1 MRIFLDTADVD
12 EVKKR
17 VDTGLISG
25 ITTNPT
31 LILKSGRKPRDV
43 YQELSDLDY
52 ITDISMEVTANTAL
66 HMYNIGIELS
76 DSFENATIKLPCT
89 VEGLKACNMLNDQ
102 KVRTNVTLVFSPEQ
116 AILAS
121 LAGARYLSPFIGR
134 LDDNAFDGLRLIQE
148 IHNLYLPCC
157 QILAASIRDAK
168 SVSKA
173 FANGADVCTLP
184 PAVFDKMYRHILTD
198 TGLAQFNKDDAE
210 TNSKASGIPRYPQ

>member
-1 MRIFLDTADVD
+1 
-12 EVKKR
+12 
-17 VDTGLISG
+17 
-25 ITTNPT
+25 
-31 LILKSGRKPRDV
+31 
-43 YQELSDLDY
+43 
-52 ITDISMEVTANTAL
+52 MEVTANTAL

-76 DSFENATIKLPCT
+76 DTFENATIKLPCT

-121 LAGARYLSPFIGR
+121 LAGARYISPFIGR
-134 LDDNAFDGLRLIQE
+134 LDDNAFDGLRLIKE

-173 FANGADVCTLP
+173 FANGADICTLP

-198 TGLAQFNKDDAE
+198 TGLEQFNKDDAQ
-210 TNSKASGIPRYPQ
+210 TL

>member
-1 MRIFLDTADVD
+1 
-12 EVKKR
+12 
-17 VDTGLISG
+17 
-25 ITTNPT
+25 
-31 LILKSGRKPRDV
+31 
-43 YQELSDLDY
+43 
-52 ITDISMEVTANTAL
+52 MEVTANTAL
-66 HMYNIGIELS
+66 HIYNIGIELS
-76 DSFENATIKLPCT
+76 DTFENATIKLPCT
-89 VEGLKACNMLNDQ
+89 VEGLKACKMLNDE

-121 LAGARYLSPFIGR
+121 LAGARYISPFIGR
-134 LDDNAFDGLRLIQE
+134 LDDNAFDGLRLIKE

-198 TGLAQFNKDDAE
+198 SGLAQFNKDDAE
-210 TNSKASGIPRYPQ
+210 TNSQASDVPRYPQ